1 MPTIQQA
8 QRKAGKGVFAG
19 LGEAKGDTVQL
30 NTVEAML
37 GLYAME
43 FISKAQ
49 KNLKQ
54 ANKISTGG
62 LSESMRFES
71 TEMPGGLSLKIFVN
85 NYYKFID
92 EGVQGAGP
100 KSKNR
105 TSPYKYR
112 DKMPPIIEIMKWMRT
127 NVNAARID
135 DQKTKLSKLQK
146 KRKRL
151 KETVKRAD
159 SIRKVAFMFAKSIQ
173 MKGFKKTGF
182 WSRAFDES
190 FKDFGPKMAEA
201 MGADIRIDLKNM
213 IKEVKK

>member
-8 QRKAGKGVFAG
+8 QRKAGAGVFAG

-43 FISKAQ
+43 FIGKAQ

-85 NYYKFID
+85 DYYKFID

-112 DKMPPIIEIMKWMRT
+112 DMMPPIIEIMKWMRT

-135 DQKTKLSKLQK
+135 DQRTKLSKLQK

-201 MGADIRIDLKNM
+201 MGADIRIDLRNM

>member
-8 QRKAGKGVFAG
+8 QRRIGSRVFTG
-19 LGEAKGDTVQL
+19 LGEGKDNTVQL

-43 FISKAQ
+43 FIGKAQ

-85 NYYKFID
+85 DYYKFID

-127 NVNAARID
+127 NVNAAGID
-135 DQKTKLSKLQK
+135 DQKLKLSKLQK

-201 MGADIRIDLKNM
+201 MGADIRIDLRNM

>member
-8 QRKAGKGVFAG
+8 QRKAGAGVFAG

-43 FISKAQ
+43 FIGKAQ

-85 NYYKFID
+85 DYYKFVD

-112 DKMPPIIEIMKWMRT
+112 DKMPPIVEIMKWMRT
-127 NVNAARID
+127 NVNAAAID
-135 DQKTKLSKLQK
+135 DQRTKLSKLQK

>member
-8 QRKAGKGVFAG
+8 QRKAGAGVFAG
-19 LGEAKGDTVQL
+19 LGVTKEYAQKL
-30 NTVEAML
+30 NTVDAMMA
-37 GLYAME
+37 LYAEE
-43 FISKAQ
+43 FIRKATD
-49 KNLKQ
+49 NLEK
-54 ANKISTGG
+54 AGKVSTGG
-62 LSESMRFES
+62 LSSSMRFE
-71 TEMPGGLSLKIFVN
+71 TEDLKDGYSLKIFVN
-85 NYYKFID
+85 DYYKFID

-135 DQKTKLSKLQK
+135 DQKKDLSKIQK
-146 KRKRL
+146 KRKKLSRV
-151 KETVKRAD
+151 VKKTK
-159 SIRKVAFMFAKSIQ
+159 SIREVAFMFAKSIQ
-173 MKGFKKTGF
+173 MRGFKKTGF
-182 WSRAFDES
+182 WSKAFKES

-201 MGADIRIDLKNM
+201 MGADIRIDLRNM

>member
-8 QRKAGKGVFAG
+8 QRKAGAGVFAG
-19 LGEAKGDTVQL
+19 LGEAKGNTVQL

-37 GLYAME
+37 GLYALE

-85 NYYKFID
+85 DYYKFVD

-112 DKMPPIIEIMKWMRT
+112 DKMPPIVEIMKWMRT
-127 NVNAARID
+127 NVNAAAID
-135 DQKTKLSKLQK
+135 DQRTKLSKLQK

-201 MGADIRIDLKNM
+201 MGADIRIDLRNM

>member
-8 QRKAGKGVFAG
+8 QRKAGAGVFAG
-19 LGEAKGDTVQL
+19 LGEAKGNTVQL

-37 GLYAME
+37 GLYALE

-62 LSESMRFES
+62 LSESMRFEYS
-71 TEMPGGLSLKIFVN
+71 EVPGGLGLKILVYD
-85 NYYKFID
+85 YYKYID
-92 EGVQGAGP
+92 KGVQGAGP
-100 KSKNR
+100 NSRNR
-105 TSPYKYR
+105 TSPHKYT
-112 DKMPPIIEIMKWMRT
+112 DKMPPIVEIMKWMRT
-127 NVNAARID
+127 NVNAAAID
-135 DQKTKLSKLQK
+135 DQRTKLSKLQK

-201 MGADIRIDLKNM
+201 MGADIRIDLRNM

>member
-8 QRKAGKGVFAG
+8 QRKAGAG
-19 LGEAKGDTVQL
+19 AYSDLGEAKGETVQL
-30 NTVEAML
+30 NTVESML
-37 GLYAME
+37 ALYAME
-43 FISKAQ
+43 FIGKAQ
-49 KNLKQ
+49 KNLQK
-54 ANKISTGG
+54 ANKVSTGG

-71 TEMPGGLSLKIFVN
+71 TVMPGGLGLKIFVN
-85 NYYKFID
+85 DYYKFVD
-92 EGVQGAGP
+92 QGVQGAGP

-105 TSPYKYR
+105 TSPYKYT
-112 DKMPPIIEIMKWMRT
+112 DKMPPVIEIMKWMRT

-135 DQKTKLSKLQK
+135 DQRNKLSKLQK

-151 KETVKRAD
+151 KETVNRST

-182 WSRAFDES
+182 WSDAFDTT
-190 FKDFGPKMAEA
+190 FKDFGPKMAQA
-201 MGADIRIDLKNM
+201 MGADIRIDLRNM

>member
-8 QRKAGKGVFAG
+8 QRKAGAGAFAG

-43 FISKAQ
+43 FIGKAQ

-85 NYYKFID
+85 DYYKFID

-105 TSPYKYR
+105 TSPYKYKN
-112 DKMPPIIEIMKWMRT
+112 KMPPIVEIMKWMRT
-127 NVNAARID
+127 NVNAAAID

-173 MKGFKKTGF
+173 MRGFKKTGF

-201 MGADIRIDLKNM
+201 MGADIRIDLRNM
-213 IKEVKK
+213 VKEVKK

>member
-8 QRKAGKGVFAG
+8 QRKAGAGVFAG

-43 FISKAQ
+43 FIGKAQ

-85 NYYKFID
+85 DYYKFVD

-112 DKMPPIIEIMKWMRT
+112 DKMPPIVEIMKWMRT
-127 NVNAARID
+127 NVNAAAID
-135 DQKTKLSKLQK
+135 DQRTKLSKLQK

-201 MGADIRIDLKNM
+201 MGADIRIDLRNM

>member
-8 QRKAGKGVFAG
+8 QRKAGAGVFAG
-19 LGEAKGDTVQL
+19 LGDAKGDAVQL

-85 NYYKFID
+85 DYYKFID

-127 NVNAARID
+127 NVNAAAID
-135 DQKTKLSKLQK
+135 DQRTKLSKLQK

-159 SIRKVAFMFAKSIQ
+159 SIRKIAFMFAKSIQ

>member
-8 QRKAGKGVFAG
+8 QKKAGAGVFAG

-43 FISKAQ
+43 FIGKAQ

-85 NYYKFID
+85 DYYKFID

-127 NVNAARID
+127 NVNAAAID
-135 DQKTKLSKLQK
+135 DQRTKLSKLQK